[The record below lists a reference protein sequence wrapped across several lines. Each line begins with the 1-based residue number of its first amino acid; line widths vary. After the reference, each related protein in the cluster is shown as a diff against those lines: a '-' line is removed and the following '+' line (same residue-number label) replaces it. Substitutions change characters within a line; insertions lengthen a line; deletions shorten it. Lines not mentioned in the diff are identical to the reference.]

1 MKPIVV
7 ESGSSVLNNIFARKM
22 LLTIN
27 FTLQSYF
34 SFARTFADM
43 TIGVLVSHVYFLQ
56 YELVIQFPSVIA
68 SIAHRLSRCQSA
80 ITRADT
86 TARNCIKHDA
96 ARRRHY
102 SRLYRRASWN
112 TLTPRGT
119 SI

>member
-1 MKPIVV
+1 
-7 ESGSSVLNNIFARKM
+7 
-22 LLTIN
+22 
-27 FTLQSYF
+27 
-34 SFARTFADM
+34 M